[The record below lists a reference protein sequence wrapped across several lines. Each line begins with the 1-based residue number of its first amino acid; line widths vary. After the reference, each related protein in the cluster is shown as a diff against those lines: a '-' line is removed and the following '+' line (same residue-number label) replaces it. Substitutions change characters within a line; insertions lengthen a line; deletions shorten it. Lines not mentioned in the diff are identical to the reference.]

1 MFKKSYFI
9 GVYTEKIDKYY
20 RFIKEIGHG
29 SFGHVYKCQRIS
41 TGKIYACKK
50 YEKKLIKNKKR
61 LKTEINLLR
70 ATDHPNI
77 IKLYETFEDKQ
88 FLYLIME
95 ECSGGEL
102 FQRLAMNAKKN
113 KMYTEKDAAKLMKQ
127 ILEAV
132 NYLHYHGVCHRD
144 LKPENILLSTMDEFS
159 QLKLIDFGLSK
170 VLKTMDDIMN
180 GQVGTLYYM
189 APEVILGNYNE
200 KCDVWSCGVIL
211 YIMLSGNPPFY
222 SNDEKKLKEKIC
234 KIVYNFDFPAFSK
247 VSEDAKD
254 LIRQIFV
261 DSERRPTISEILNS
275 KWVKE
280 NAPNAISE
288 SLNIDWSKIL
298 KYSKLNLVQKSVIN
312 FRAFHMSTAE
322 AQEFID
328 IFKLIDE
335 NSDGVLTIDEIK
347 NGIKQCKFNF
357 KINEETIIQLFKDM
371 DIDKNGLVNYTE
383 FVSALIDYENN
394 VKNEHLIACFQN
406 YDDDHSGKINFIEF
420 CRILRPQNEQEKKE
434 LKKLYDKYDDNG
446 DGEIDIDEFIEGF
459 KKGVN

>member
-1 MFKKSYFI
+1 MLKKSNFI
-9 GVYTEKIDKYY
+9 EVHREKIEKYY
-20 RFIKEIGHG
+20 HFIKEIGHG
-29 SFGHVYKCQRIS
+29 SFGHVYRCQRIS

-50 YEKKLIKNKKR
+50 FEKKLIKNKKR

-88 FLYLIME
+88 YLYLIME
-95 ECSGGEL
+95 DCSGGEL
-102 FQRLAMNAKKN
+102 FHRLAMNAKKN
-113 KMYTEKDAAKLMKQ
+113 KMYTEKDAAKIMKQ

-211 YIMLSGNPPFY
+211 FIILSGNPPFY

-234 KIVYNFDFPAFSK
+234 KIDYNFDFPAFSK

-261 DSERRPTISEILNS
+261 NGERRPTISDILNS
-275 KWVKE
+275 NWIKE
-280 NAPNAISE
+280 NAPNSSSE
-288 SLNIDWSKIL
+288 SLNIDWSNIL

-312 FRAFHMSTAE
+312 FMAFHMTTTE
-322 AQEFID
+322 AKEFID

-347 NGIKQCKFNF
+347 KGIKQCKYF
-357 KINEETIIQLFKDM
+357 KINEDTIIQLFKDM

-394 VKNEHLIACFQN
+394 VKNEHLISCFQN
-406 YDDDHSGKINFIEF
+406 YDEDHSGKINFKEF
-420 CRILRPQNEQEKKE
+420 CRILRPQNEEEKKE
-434 LKKLYDKYDDNG
+434 LKNLYDKYDDNG
-446 DGEIDIDEFIEGF
+446 DGEIDMDEFIQGF